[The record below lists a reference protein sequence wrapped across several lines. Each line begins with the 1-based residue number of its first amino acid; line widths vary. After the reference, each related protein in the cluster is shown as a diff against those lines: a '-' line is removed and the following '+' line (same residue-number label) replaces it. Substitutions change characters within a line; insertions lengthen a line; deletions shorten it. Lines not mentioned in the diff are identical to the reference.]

1 MQGRISLVGMEF
13 YAYHGFYES
22 ERMSGNHF
30 EVDAHADLQPPTP
43 EESDKL
49 SNTFNYEVMYS
60 IVSRVMQ
67 ESHQL
72 LETLCQL
79 IATEIKQADSRIE
92 RVTITVKKKQPPL
105 GGKVAYSAYTLT
117 LE

>member
-22 ERMSGNHF
+22 ERSSGNYF
-30 EVDAHADLQPPTP
+30 EVDAHADLNPSTP
-43 EESDKL
+43 EDSDKL
-49 SNTFNYEVMYS
+49 SNTVNYEVMYA
-60 IVSRVMQ
+60 IVHRVMQ

-79 IATEIKQADSRIE
+79 IATEIKQSDSRIIC
-92 RVTITVKKKQPPL
+92 VVVTVKKKQPPL